1 MADLVDLTTEIRQRV
16 EAIERER
23 SERDLAV
30 PGETIEEGR

>member
-23 SERDLAV
+23 AERDLAV
-30 PGETIEEGR
+30 PGERIDEGR